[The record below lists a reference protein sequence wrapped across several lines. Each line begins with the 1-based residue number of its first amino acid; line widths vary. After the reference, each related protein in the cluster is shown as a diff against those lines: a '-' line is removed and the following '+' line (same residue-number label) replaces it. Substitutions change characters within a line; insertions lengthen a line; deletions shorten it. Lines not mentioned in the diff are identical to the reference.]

1 MSILIQAEA
10 IKFCAEEIW
19 SPFKLLNWLKI
30 LIDLRRQARCGC
42 TWYEMEAEVLDVHC
56 FLSPD
61 LDADDVVVWTAL
73 APNKRVI
80 SQLTFH

>member
-1 MSILIQAEA
+1 MYI
-10 IKFCAEEIW
+10 F
-19 SPFKLLNWLKI
+19 
-30 LIDLRRQARCGC
+30 ID
-42 TWYEMEAEVLDVHC
+42 EMEAEVLDVHC

-80 SQLTFH
+80 SQLTFQQGVLLKCQFDVRELH